1 MNSSTKRTICIFVGV
16 INLFASLIG
25 LLSGLQTNLFS
36 GIMSM
41 MIGIL
46 SALPFFIL
54 ASVVTK
60 LEEQGEQIEE
70 LVRSTRQLSQQVQS
84 LQGEEEPQREQEE

>member
-1 MNSSTKRTICIFVGV
+1 MNSSTKRMICIFVGA

-41 MIGIL
+41 IIGIL

-60 LEEQGEQIEE
+60 MEEQGEQIEV
-70 LVRSTRQLSQQVQS
+70 LVRCTQQLSEQVQS
-84 LQGEEEPQREQEE
+84 LQGEPQQDPEE